1 MLEIGLAQ
9 VFTYKCKHSKQRYYD
24 VMPKKHIVYFEGAQ
38 NTIKLCPRNIAVFGP
53 QALLQDEKSA
63 SESFYG

>member
-1 MLEIGLAQ
+1 
-9 VFTYKCKHSKQRYYD
+9 
-24 VMPKKHIVYFEGAQ
+24 MPKKHIVYFEGALK
-38 NTIKLCPRNIAVFGP
+38 TIKLCPINIAVFGP